1 MKSNTA
7 GKQPFLNKQIFWT
20 ALIPA
25 VIFSL
30 ICVFCGELRANGSFA
45 ALSWTD
51 LPLFLLWTALFA
63 AVLTVLFALMNRQ
76 AQRCPKPENLFSRI
90 VSNGFVVFLF
100 LLACWVPVWLAFWP
114 GHFSADSITQFYSYY
129 NEEHSSHHPL
139 LHTLLLGFC
148 MMLGIDASPEGYA
161 TNGLA
166 LYCGIQM
173 VIVAACVAYAIS
185 WMKRRGVPVW
195 VRLLVTLGFGLSP
208 FFAPWTFYSQKDV
221 IFGVLVLVFCLKLV
235 DLWQFDWK
243 WWRIASFI
251 VIAVLMMLM
260 RNNGVYALILLLP
273 FAIWWMKGK
282 RIPVAILLV
291 ACAGLYLA
299 ANSGLTV
306 LLDAEAGSKVEILS
320 TPLQQIA
327 RTLRDDPAAA
337 EMDTEDVLGTLYW
350 DVSIA
355 ECYDERI
362 SDPVKWPVDYDL
374 LDENIPGLLS
384 LWARMLPAHFDT
396 YVEAFLTQNLPYL
409 LPGSDMYTSF
419 DFTVEQPEWFPIEQT
434 SYLPKL
440 RALYE
445 TYDETMTFAG
455 IPGTGLLAD
464 PAVQVWLCIIGFAFA
479 IYRKERGLMTA
490 FVFLLAIWF
499 TCLLG
504 PVAIMRYLLGLYYT
518 VPVLLG
524 CLMIPRGAT
533 ADAAAGETDDT
544 SGL

>member
-1 MKSNTA
+1 METKA
-7 GKQPFLNKQIFWT
+7 ANKPSFVNKRLLCA

-25 VIFSL
+25 VIFAL
-30 ICVFCGELRANGSFA
+30 ICTFCGELRTNLSFA
-45 ALSWTD
+45 ELSWVD
-51 LPLFLLWTALFA
+51 GQRFLVLLLLFS
-63 AVLTVLFALMNRQ
+63 AVLVLLFGLMNRQ
-76 AQRCPKPENLFSRI
+76 AERSPKPETLFGRI
-90 VSNGFVVFLF
+90 TGNGFVVFLF

-129 NEEHSSHHPL
+129 NEDHSTHHPL

-173 VIVAACVAYAIS
+173 IVVAGCVAYAIG
-185 WMKRRGVPVW
+185 WLKRRGVPVW
-195 VRLLVTLGFGLSP
+195 VRLLITLGFGLSP

-221 IFGVLVLVFCLKLV
+221 IFGVLVLVFCLQLL
-235 DLWQFDWK
+235 DLWQFQWK
-243 WWRIASFI
+243 AERIIGFVI
-251 VIAVLMMLM
+251 IAVLMMLF
-260 RNNGVYALILLLP
+260 RNNGVYALVLMLP
-273 FAIWWMKGK
+273 FAIWWLKGK
-282 RIPVAILLV
+282 RLSTSILLV
-291 ACAGLYLA
+291 VCAGLYFA
-299 ANSGLTV
+299 ANSGLV
-306 LLDAEAGSKVEILS
+306 AVLDAESGSKVEILS

-327 RTLRDDPAAA
+327 RTLRDDPSAA
-337 EMDTEDVLGTLYW
+337 EMDTDDVLGTLYG

-384 LWARMLPAHFDT
+384 LWARMLPSHFGT

-409 LPGSDMYTSF
+409 MPGSQMYTSF
-419 DFTVEQPEWFPIEQT
+419 DFTVEQPEWFPIEVT
-434 SYLPKL
+434 SYLPQL

-455 IPGTGLLAD
+455 IPGTSLLAD

-479 IYRKERGLMTA
+479 AYRKERGLMTA
-490 FVFLLAIWF
+490 FVFLLALWF

-524 CLMIPRGAT
+524 YLMIPRGKGPAEEPVSSVN
-533 ADAAAGETDDT
+533 DPEQ
-544 SGL
+544 

>member
-1 MKSNTA
+1 MMNANATSNHSWDKRLFCA
-7 GKQPFLNKQIFWT
+7 

-25 VIFSL
+25 VLFSMV
-30 ICVFCGELRANGSFA
+30 CVFCGTLRRDGSFSG
-45 ALSWTD
+45 LR
-51 LPLFLLWTALFA
+51 WTACLWFLG
-63 AVLTVLFALMNRQ
+63 LTVAFSVTLLLLYALMNRQ
-76 AQRCPKPENLFSRI
+76 AVRIPVKEGLFGRI
-90 VSNGFVVFLF
+90 TGSWLFAFLF

-129 NEEHSSHHPL
+129 NEEHSTHHPL

-148 MMLGIDASPEGYA
+148 MMLGIDASPDGCA

-173 VIVAACVAYAIS
+173 LVVAGCVAYAIS
-185 WMKRRGVPVW
+185 WLKRRGTPVW
-195 VRLLVTLGFGLSP
+195 VRLLITLGFGLSP

-221 IFGVLVLVFCLKLV
+221 IFGVLVLVFCLQLV
-235 DLWQFDWK
+235 DLYQFRCTAG
-243 WWRIASFI
+243 RIIGF
-251 VIAVLMMLM
+251 VLLAVLMMML
-260 RNNGVYALILLLP
+260 RNNGVYALVLVLP
-273 FAIWWMKGK
+273 FAVWWMKRSK
-282 RIPVAILLV
+282 RLLVFILLIV
-291 ACAGLYLA
+291 CAGLYVA
-299 ANSGLTV
+299 ANSGLIYA
-306 LLDAEAGSKVEILS
+306 LDAEKGSKVEILS

-337 EMDTEDVLGTLYW
+337 ELDTEDVLGTLYG

-374 LDENIPGLLS
+374 LDENIPELLS
-384 LWARMLPAHFDT
+384 LWARMLPGHFST
-396 YVEAFLTQNLPYL
+396 YAEAFLTQNLPYL
-409 LPGSDMYTSF
+409 LPGSEMYTSF
-419 DFTVEQPEWFPIEQT
+419 DFTVEQPEWFPIELS

-455 IPGTGLLAD
+455 IPGTRYLAD

-479 IYRKERGLMTA
+479 IYRRQRGLMTA
-490 FVFLLAIWF
+490 FAFLLAIWA

-504 PVAIMRYLLGLYYT
+504 PVAIMRYMLGLYYT

-524 CLMIPRGAT
+524 SLMIPGRKST
-533 ADAAAGETDDT
+533 ADDENTA
-544 SGL
+544 L

>member
-1 MKSNTA
+1 METPTA
-7 GKQPFLNKQIFWT
+7 AKRPFINKRILCA

-25 VIFSL
+25 VFFAL
-30 ICVFCGELRANGSFA
+30 ICIFCGHLRQNHSLAGMAWSDGLRFV
-45 ALSWTD
+45 LLT
-51 LPLFLLWTALFA
+51 LLFG
-63 AVLTVLFALMNRQ
+63 AVLAVLFVLMNRQ
-76 AQRCPKPENLFSRI
+76 AQRSPKVEKWLSRF

-114 GHFSADSITQFYSYY
+114 GHFPADSITQFYSYY
-129 NEEHSSHHPL
+129 NEEHSTHHPL

-148 MMLGIDASPEGYA
+148 MMLGIDASPDGYA

-195 VRLLVTLGFGLSP
+195 ARLLVTLGFGLSP

-221 IFGVLVLVFCLKLV
+221 IFGVLVLVFCLQLA

-243 WWRIASFI
+243 AWRIIAFAL
-251 VIAVLMMLM
+251 VAVLMMLF
-260 RNNGVYALILLLP
+260 RNNGVYALALLLP
-273 FAIWWMKGK
+273 FAIAWMRGK
-282 RIPVAILLV
+282 RIGVAVLLMGCMV
-291 ACAGLYLA
+291 LYVA
-299 ANSGLTV
+299 ANSCLMAAF
-306 LLDAEAGSKVEILS
+306 DAEGGSKVEILS

-327 RTLRDDPAAA
+327 RTLRDDPDAAQL
-337 EMDTEDVLGTLYW
+337 DTEDVLDTLYG
-350 DVSIA
+350 DESIA

-384 LWARMLPAHFDT
+384 LWARMLPSHFGT

-409 LPGSDMYTSF
+409 LPGSPMYTSF
-419 DFTVEQPEWFPIEQT
+419 DFAVEQPEWFPIEET
-434 SYLPKL
+434 SYLPQL
-440 RALYE
+440 RSLYE

-455 IPGTGLLAD
+455 IPGTNLLAD

-479 IYRKERGLMTA
+479 ACRKERGLMTA
-490 FVFLLAIWF
+490 FAFLLAIWA

-504 PVAIMRYLLGLYYT
+504 PVAIMRYMLGLYYT
-518 VPVLLG
+518 VPVLLAS
-524 CLMIPRGAT
+524 LTIPRGESASALP
-533 ADAAAGETDDT
+533 ADKTK
-544 SGL
+544 

>member
-1 MKSNTA
+1 MMNTNA
-7 GKQPFLNKQIFWT
+7 TTKRSWDKRLFCT

-25 VIFSL
+25 FLFSL
-30 ICVFCGELRANGSFA
+30 VCVFCGQLRQNGSFA
-45 ALSWTD
+45 NLSWTAG
-51 LPLFLLWTALFA
+51 LLLLGLTVAFG
-63 AVLTVLFALMNRQ
+63 AVLWLLYVLMNHQ
-76 AQRCPKPENLFSRI
+76 AEHMPKKDGLFGRI
-90 VSNGFVVFLF
+90 TGSWLFVFLF
-100 LLACWVPVWLAFWP
+100 LLICWVPVWLAFWP

-129 NEEHSSHHPL
+129 NEEHSTHHPL

-148 MMLGIDASPEGYA
+148 MMLGIDASPESCA

-173 VIVAACVAYAIS
+173 LVVAGCVAYAIS
-185 WMKRRGVPVW
+185 WLKRRGTPVW
-195 VRLLVTLGFGLSP
+195 VRLLITLGFGLSP

-221 IFGVLVLVFCLKLV
+221 IFGVLVLVFCLQLV
-235 DLWQFDWK
+235 DLWQFDWQIG
-243 WWRIASFI
+243 RIIGF
-251 VIAVLMMLM
+251 VLVAVLMMLF
-260 RNNGVYALILLLP
+260 RNNGVYALVLVLP
-273 FAIWWMKGK
+273 FAVWWMKRGK
-282 RIPVAILLV
+282 RLLV
-291 ACAGLYLA
+291 LVLLIGCAGLYVA
-299 ANSGLTV
+299 ANSGLIYA
-306 LLDAEAGSKVEILS
+306 LDAEKGSKVEILS

-337 EMDTEDVLGTLYW
+337 ELDTEDVLGTLYG

-384 LWARMLPAHFDT
+384 LWARMLPEHLGT

-409 LPGSDMYTSF
+409 LPGSEMYTSF
-419 DFTVEQPEWFPIEQT
+419 DFTVEQPEWFPIELT
-434 SYLPKL
+434 SYLPEL

-455 IPGTGLLAD
+455 IPGTRYLAD

-479 IYRKERGLMTA
+479 IYRRQRGLMTA
-490 FVFLLAIWF
+490 FAFLLAIWA

-504 PVAIMRYLLGLYYT
+504 PVAIMRYMLGLYYT

-524 CLMIPRGAT
+524 SLMIPGGKST
-533 ADAAAGETDDT
+533 ADDENTV
-544 SGL
+544 L